1 MSTGYIYLSRNMFT
15 IIQKTNTHIH
25 LITSYCSGGDLSCY
39 IKKRGQVPTLEYWPS
54 GVEGVGAPAFYKH
67 PDSGGLD
74 QNVVRSF
81 SGQLGELIDMM
92 T

>member
-1 MSTGYIYLSRNMFT
+1 MFT
-15 IIQKTNTHIH
+15 TIQKTNTHIH

-54 GVEGVGAPAFYKH
+54 GIEGVGAPAFYKH